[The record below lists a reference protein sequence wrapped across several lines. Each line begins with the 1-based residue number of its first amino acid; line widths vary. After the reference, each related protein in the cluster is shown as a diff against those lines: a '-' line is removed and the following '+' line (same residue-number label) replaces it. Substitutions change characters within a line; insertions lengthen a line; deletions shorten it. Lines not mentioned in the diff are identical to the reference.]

1 MNEGRKPYLIIGDE
15 QRAFLE
21 VELQDIQALGLTY
34 DFNSTSFMDE
44 IWAYL
49 DMENI
54 NTIHNDLSDGEAF
67 LSFRS
72 GQGVETEV
80 ELLND
85 ADRVSVI
92 LSMAPY
98 TPYFVENPLNIGAQ
112 IQLSDGRLAEIT
124 GIEAEAGVKTVQIQT
139 LASDP
144 EFYSFPLA
152 ALVQYVQIP
161 EVEKPAPG
169 DEGSNLPDNMGSD
182 LR

>member
-1 MNEGRKPYLIIGDE
+1 MFEGRRPYLIIGDE

-34 DFNSTSFMDE
+34 DFNSTSFMDD

-49 DMENI
+49 DMENT
-54 NTIHNDLSDGEAF
+54 NSIHGDLSDGEAF
-67 LSFRS
+67 LSIRS
-72 GQGVETEV
+72 RTGAETDV
-80 ELLND
+80 ELLDD
-85 ADRVSVI
+85 AERVSVI

-112 IQLSDGRLAEIT
+112 IQLSDGRLAEVT

-152 ALVQYVQIP
+152 SLVHYVQIP
-161 EVEKPAPG
+161 EVPIAAPE
-169 DEGSNLPDNMGSD
+169 DDDPSVPSDMG
-182 LR
+182 